1 MIISSNIIITLS
13 IIFIIAL
20 TIYYNKNIENFYSMR
35 KFMESV
41 QKRVNDINYKKSS
54 PQPCTTEHR
63 NPDMLIRQRK
73 YSKVER
79 AYWANSQKHNNQIID
94 MDIEY
99 PEKELLDFSSDS
111 KGEKDYFEKHGK
123 KHEYWRDRHPTKIY
137 I

>member
-20 TIYYNKNIENFYSMR
+20 TIYYNKNIENFYS
-35 KFMESV
+35 
-41 QKRVNDINYKKSS
+41 SS